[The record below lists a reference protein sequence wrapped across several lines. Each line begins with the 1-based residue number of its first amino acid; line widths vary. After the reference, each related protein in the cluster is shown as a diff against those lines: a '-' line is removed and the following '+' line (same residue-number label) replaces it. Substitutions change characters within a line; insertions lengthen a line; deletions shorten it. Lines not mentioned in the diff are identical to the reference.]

1 MKKKKRNSR
10 SDRNG
15 HADRNN
21 RSDRNRT
28 GSGLPGQERLKLSL
42 FTVYYPEEWK
52 YDKERM
58 QNMR

>member
-1 MKKKKRNSR
+1 MKKKKRNSRSDRNGHADRNSR

-28 GSGLPGQERLKLSL
+28 GSGLPGQGK
-42 FTVYYPEEWK
+42 T
-52 YDKERM
+52 
-58 QNMR
+58 